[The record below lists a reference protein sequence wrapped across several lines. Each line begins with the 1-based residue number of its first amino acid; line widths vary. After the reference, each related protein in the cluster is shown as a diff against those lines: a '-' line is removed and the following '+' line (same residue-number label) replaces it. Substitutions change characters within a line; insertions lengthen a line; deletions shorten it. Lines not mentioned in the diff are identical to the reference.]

1 MLTEAKESRRRRRFD
16 RITTHR
22 QRPEDGMRG
31 FYAIWGYVPRL
42 SQNQSR
48 IWGTPPNPRLNN
60 SLILKTS
67 LFW

>member
-48 IWGTPPNPRLNN
+48 IWGPG
-60 SLILKTS
+60 TS
-67 LFW
+67 LDFTDNLP